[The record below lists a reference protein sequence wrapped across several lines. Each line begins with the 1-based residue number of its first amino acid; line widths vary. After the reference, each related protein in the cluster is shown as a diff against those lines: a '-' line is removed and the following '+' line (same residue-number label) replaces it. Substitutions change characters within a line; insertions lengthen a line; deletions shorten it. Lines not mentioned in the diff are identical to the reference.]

1 MFSSIESGG
10 VLGVQAYSVRV
21 EVDISRGLPTFTM
34 VGSLANEVRES
45 RERVS
50 VALKNAGFSIPTAR
64 ITVNLSPADIHK
76 YGTAYD
82 LPIAVALLQAS
93 GVIPPDA
100 TDGILFLGELG
111 LNGELKRVNGVLPIA
126 RMACR
131 MGLRECVLPSENA
144 AEGAVT
150 PGITVRGAEHI
161 CRIVD
166 FLQNSAA
173 REELLPRS
181 VLDAEEYMR
190 AHTDGGADFAQVQGQ
205 ETAKRAA
212 EIAAA
217 GFHNLLLEGPPGA
230 GKSMIAKRI
239 PGILPR
245 LLLEESLEVTEVY
258 SVAGLLRD
266 GQALV
271 TERPYQSPHH
281 TTSAQA
287 LIGGGRV
294 PRPGLVSLAHRGVL
308 FLDELPEFGRNVID
322 SLRQPMEDHVAQI
335 ARVAGNID
343 YPANFMLVCAMN
355 PCPCGYYPDRNRC
368 KCTEPARMQYMGRVS
383 GPIRDRIDLWVE
395 LQAVD
400 LTSLRSSAEAE
411 PSAVIRR
418 RVESARRMQEER
430 YRGTPYR
437 FNADVRAADITRYC
451 VLGEAEQ
458 RTMERL
464 YHTLRLSAR
473 AYHRLHRV
481 ARTIADLAGEER
493 IREEHLLESAAY
505 RKPDENE

>member
-21 EVDISRGLPTFTM
+21 EVDISRGLPTFSM

-45 RERVS
+45 RERVC
-50 VALKNAGFSIPTAR
+50 VALRNAGFTIPTAR
-64 ITVNLSPADIHK
+64 ITVNLAPADIHK

-82 LPIAVALLQAS
+82 LPIAVGLLQAS
-93 GVIPPDA
+93 GVIPPGSA
-100 TDGILFLGELG
+100 DGILFLGELG
-111 LNGELKRVNGVLPIA
+111 LNGELKRANGVLPIA
-126 RMACR
+126 QMARRMN
-131 MGLRECVLPSENA
+131 LRECILPAENA

-150 PGITVRGAEHI
+150 PEITVRGAKHI
-161 CRIVD
+161 CQVVD
-166 FLQNSAA
+166 FLQNPQAH
-173 REELLPRS
+173 EELLPGVS
-181 VLDAEEYMR
+181 LDAEEYMR
-190 AHTDGGADFAQVQGQ
+190 SQADDAPDFAQVQGQ

-217 GFHNLLLEGPPGA
+217 GFHNLMLEGPPGA

-245 LLLEESLEVTEVY
+245 LSLEESLEVTEVY

-271 TERPYQSPHH
+271 TQRPYQSPHH

-322 SLRQPMEDHVAQI
+322 SLRQPLEEHTAQI
-335 ARVAGNID
+335 ARVAGNVG

-400 LTSLRSSAEAE
+400 LTSLQGDAREE
-411 PSAVIRR
+411 PSAVIRE
-418 RVESARRMQEER
+418 RVEAAHRLQEER
-430 YRGTPYR
+430 YRGTGYR
-437 FNADVRAADITRYC
+437 FNADVQAADIACYC
-451 VLGEAEQ
+451 ALGEAEQ
-458 RTMERL
+458 RTMEQL
-464 YHTLRLSAR
+464 YHALHLSAR
-473 AYHRLHRV
+473 AYHRIHRV

-493 IREEHLLESAAY
+493 IREEHLLEAAAY
-505 RKPDENE
+505 RRPEESE